1 MHASSLGFYFILFFF
16 FSSLFIEGF
25 HLDPL
30 PEPLG
35 SYMSGK
41 NYCLSK
47 KKESVI
53 LMPCIF
59 IAPNDKMIFKIASIY
74 ASAKQKTRQIKEKK
88 KRRKS
93 ESAGIR

>member
-1 MHASSLGFYFILFFF
+1 MTVCEVMPSSTSFYLILLFF

-41 NYCLSK
+41 NYCLSN
-47 KKESVI
+47 KKESVL

-59 IAPNDKMIFKIASIY
+59 IAPDDKMFFKITSVY
-74 ASAKQKTRQIKEKK
+74 TTSKTNKQDKK
-88 KRRKS
+88 KIK
-93 ESAGIR
+93 